1 MMMRRVALEVI
12 ATKIELYIF
21 VDITIMIP
29 QNEQIIMY
37 QVLHT
42 IFPFRNSLIALLL
55 SIMILSLVLNSHWGE
70 WLCSAVSHMMERP
83 TPYSKGQ

>member
-1 MMMRRVALEVI
+1 MMMMRRVALEVI
-12 ATKIELYIF
+12 VTKIELYIF

-37 QVLHT
+37 QVFHT

-55 SIMILSLVLNSHWGE
+55 SIMILSLVLNSH
-70 WLCSAVSHMMERP
+70 
-83 TPYSKGQ
+83 